1 MNKKIFILAMLVC
14 VFSTN
19 IFSQNAMKNSTPEE
33 RAKIQ
38 TEWMI
43 KSLQLTDSQKN
54 TVEAL
59 NLEYA
64 MKMETLKNLEGKRQ
78 KMKEARKISNE
89 KDEKLKTILNEQ
101 QYQLYIDNRKE
112 LMKKIKERSGEKKN
126 SWRKEKFMRTN

>member
-1 MNKKIFILAMLVC
+1 MNKRIFMLAILVC
-14 VFSTN
+14 AFTTDM
-19 IFSQNAMKNSTPEE
+19 FSQNSMKNSTPEE

-43 KSLQLTDSQKN
+43 KNLQLTDSQKD

-64 MKMETLKNLEGKRQ
+64 MKMETLKNLGGKRQ

-101 QYQLYIDNRKE
+101 QHKLYIDNRKE
-112 LMKKIKERSGEKKN
+112 LMKKIKERSEEKKN
-126 SWRKEKFMRTN
+126 S

>member
-64 MKMETLKNLEGKRQ
+64 MKMENLKNLEGKRQ

-126 SWRKEKFMRTN
+126 S

>member
-126 SWRKEKFMRTN
+126 S

>member
-19 IFSQNAMKNSTPEE
+19 IFSQNAMQNSTPEE

-64 MKMETLKNLEGKRQ
+64 MKMENLKNLEGKRQ

-126 SWRKEKFMRTN
+126 S

>member
-14 VFSTN
+14 VFSIN
-19 IFSQNAMKNSTPEE
+19 IFSQNATQNSTPEE

-112 LMKKIKERSGEKKN
+112 LMKKIKERSGENKN
-126 SWRKEKFMRTN
+126 S

>member
-1 MNKKIFILAMLVC
+1 MNKTIFILAMLVC

-64 MKMETLKNLEGKRQ
+64 MKMENLKNLEGKRQ

-126 SWRKEKFMRTN
+126 S

>member
-1 MNKKIFILAMLVC
+1 
-14 VFSTN
+14 
-19 IFSQNAMKNSTPEE
+19 MKNSTPEE

-126 SWRKEKFMRTN
+126 S